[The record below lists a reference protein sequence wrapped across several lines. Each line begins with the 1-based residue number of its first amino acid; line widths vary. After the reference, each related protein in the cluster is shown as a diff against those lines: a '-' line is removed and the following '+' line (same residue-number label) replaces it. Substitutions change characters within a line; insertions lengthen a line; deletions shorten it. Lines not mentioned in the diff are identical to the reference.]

1 MNAYLTQ
8 DRIEA
13 RRAFDHQAEIER
25 EKWVDDRAKEI
36 IAIFPKTPAEMVFLS
51 IPVETKPYA
60 GLSHDNATEAYNE
73 FVTAVAYAQAD
84 YEWEHRTG
92 CPF

>member
-8 DRIEA
+8 DRIES

-36 IAIFPKTPAEMVFLS
+36 IALFPENPTQLVTFS
-51 IPVETKPYA
+51 IPAANKPYA
-60 GLSHDNATEAYNE
+60 G
-73 FVTAVAYAQAD
+73 
-84 YEWEHRTG
+84 
-92 CPF
+92 